1 MKRKNQIL
9 IGTLIIILLLIGFF
23 FFAFNNKKETE
34 TFQDKMGEINTQDW
48 QQTGEF
54 DESEDEGISFEL
66 SLIEK
71 CDAGEWIDVVEK
83 NIGNAKE
90 FTGIVELKEE
100 VELKEFFFED
110 GEKLLFKEEK
120 FGNFF
125 EDRKATVLALETE
138 GGLEVLKIKCS
149 EDEESLFEE
158 GSVVVDEEIKDFEQ
172 LVMVELQ
179 KSPNALI
186 KKQGDWE
193 VVSFLWPN
201 KEYVYVEFS
210 ALEKEEESFTLGESI
225 NEDDVESFLLLLKVE
240 MNNKKME
247 SEEIGLLKMD
257 EEDEWIAERGK
268 DLFEDLDEGR
278 LFEFDPDLGKWVKI
292 N

>member
-9 IGTLIIILLLIGFF
+9 IGISVVVLLLIGFF
-23 FFAFNNKKETE
+23 FFLFNNKKETE
-34 TFQDKMGEINTQDW
+34 TFQDKMEEINTQDW

-54 DESEDEGISFEL
+54 DEDEDEGISFEL

-83 NIGNAKE
+83 NISDAKE
-90 FTGIVELKEE
+90 FTGDVEIREE
-100 VELKEFFFED
+100 SEVKDFFFEE
-110 GEKLLFKEEK
+110 GNRLFFKEEK

-125 EDRKATVLALETE
+125 EDRRATVLALEVE

-149 EDEESLFEE
+149 EGEVTLFE
-158 GSVVVDEEIKDFEQ
+158 GSSVVVDEEIKDFEQ
-172 LVMVELQ
+172 SVMIELQ
-179 KSPNALI
+179 KNSNALI

-225 NEDDVESFLLLLKVE
+225 DEDDIESFLLLLKVGMKNE
-240 MNNKKME
+240 KLE
-247 SEEIGLLKMD
+247 REEIGLLKMD
-257 EEDEWIAERGK
+257 DEDEWVAERGR